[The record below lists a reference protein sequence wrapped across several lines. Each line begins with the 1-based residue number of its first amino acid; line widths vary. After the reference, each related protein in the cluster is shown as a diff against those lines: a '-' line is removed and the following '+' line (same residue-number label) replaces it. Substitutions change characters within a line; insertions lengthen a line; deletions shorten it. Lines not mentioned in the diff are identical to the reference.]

1 MKRPSKSTSSTRAFW
16 LSLAML
22 LMTSLYPLISEA
34 AIPYEVRFAGI
45 ECESLELL
53 VRSSSQLA
61 NLINSPPTT
70 RLGLKKRAEA
80 DVSNIINALHSKGYW
95 GAAVDLDYNFD
106 HSQAEVTVQVK
117 LGPVFPLGSLE
128 VIDVDTEERLEIDPA
143 DLTLCS
149 GDPLVPIKIRTAE
162 EFLLNL
168 LDSWGYPY
176 ASITNTEVIACLKT
190 ETIIL
195 RLMIK
200 RGSLMY
206 FGDVVIAGNERVCSS
221 YFFKKLAWSRGELY
235 CPRRIKAT
243 RRELEGSGL
252 FTLVDIYYPD
262 EQPEGQELPLTI
274 EVKEGKNRTIG
285 IGANFATQRGLGFSG
300 EWEHRNFRGMGEV
313 LTVKTNLWWD
323 TQMARLSYL
332 QPDLYCRGED
342 LIWLYEFNREVTEG
356 YTAKSLSAFTRIE
369 KEMTS
374 KLKIS
379 YGIGYKHLRDTH
391 IHEKKRH
398 QSQKDR
404 DEEFNLIKTPFSA
417 FYNGTDDLLD
427 PSKGMTFRF
436 STTPSVSVTDP
447 VFFYSI
453 NTMTYTFYRPIW
465 NDRTIFAFRTTL
477 GSIFGARKTT
487 IPRSELFDAGGDTL
501 LRGYKYKTVSP
512 LDDDHDPTGGRS
524 MLISS
529 LELRQRWSKD
539 FGGVVFFDIGNVYAS
554 SLPNLQK
561 EMLRSAGFGIRYYTL
576 VAPIRLDI
584 AFPLTPRKHV
594 DKQHYQIY
602 FSVGQAF

>member
-1 MKRPSKSTSSTRAFW
+1 MKRPATAISNARGFLLT
-16 LSLAML
+16 LALML
-22 LMTSLYPLISEA
+22 ALLTPLVSYA
-34 AIPYEVRFAGI
+34 AIPYEVSLTGI
-45 ECESLELL
+45 ESECVESL
-53 VRSSSQLA
+53 VRSSSQLV
-61 NLINSPPTT
+61 NLINTPPAT
-70 RLGLKKRAEA
+70 RLALKKRAES
-80 DVSNIINALHSKGYW
+80 DVPNIINALHSQGYW
-95 GAAVDLDYNFD
+95 GSAVELDYDFD
-106 HSQAEVTVQVK
+106 TTPANVIVK
-117 LGPVFPLGSLE
+117 VNPGPLFPLGALE
-128 VIDVDTEERLEIDPA
+128 VIDADTDERLEVNPA
-143 DLTLCS
+143 DLTLCLEE
-149 GDPLVPIKIRTAE
+149 PLLPIKIRAAE

-168 LDSWGYPY
+168 FDTWGYPY
-176 ASITNTEVIACLKT
+176 ASITDTEVIACLKT
-190 ETIIL
+190 ETIVL
-195 RLMIK
+195 RLRIK

-206 FGDVVIAGNERVCSS
+206 FGDVRVVGNEKVCTA

-252 FTLVDIYYPD
+252 FTLVDIYYP
-262 EQPEGQELPLTI
+262 EGPAEGQDLPITI

-300 EWEHRNFRGMGEV
+300 EWEHRNFKGMGEV

-332 QPDLYCRGED
+332 QPDLYCKGED

-356 YTAKSLSAFTRIE
+356 YTAKSLSAFARIE
-369 KEMTS
+369 KEMNS

-398 QSQKDR
+398 QTQKDR

-436 STTPSVSVTDP
+436 STTPTVSITDP
-447 VFFYSI
+447 VIFYSI
-453 NTMTYTFYRPIW
+453 NTMTYTFYKPIW
-465 NDRTIFAFRTTL
+465 NDKTIFAFRTTL

-512 LDDDHDPTGGRS
+512 LDDDYDPTGGRS

-529 LELRQRWSKD
+529 LEIRQRWSKD

-554 SLPNLQK
+554 PLPNLQN

-576 VAPIRLDI
+576 VAPIRLDV